1 MSAIIPPAKQDAVRE
16 ALQATFG
23 VAAPESLTLVQG
35 GLSSALV
42 CRAVVRGRSWL
53 LRVETARDA
62 VRDPARQYACMMAAA
77 QAGLAPRVRY
87 AHAATG
93 VAILDFIEARPLS
106 TYPGGGPAIAGELA
120 GLVAALQATPTFPA
134 ALDYFEVIDS
144 LAAAV
149 QASGVLA
156 PEAAAASF
164 AAYGEV
170 RDLYQRLTPLDRVSS
185 HNDLNPSNVLYDGK
199 RLWLIDWETAFGAD
213 PHLDPAT
220 LAYWYGLEGE
230 AEAALLTRVF
240 GRTDQAVRARHLLM
254 LQVCRVFYAAMMLLH
269 LAGSRPPG
277 APPIA
282 DLSAPSLAE
291 VRLKLRTGAIQVGE
305 ASGRLMLAKASLSA
319 VLEAVRSPAFAE
331 MGRLA
336 A

>member
-1 MSAIIPPAKQDAVRE
+1 MSAIPPAKQAAVRK

-23 VAAPESLTLVQG
+23 VTAPESLTLVRG

-42 CRAVVRGRSWL
+42 CRAVVRGRPWL

-62 VRDPARQYACMMAAA
+62 VRDPARQYACMMTAA

-93 VAILDFIEARPLS
+93 VAILDFVDARPLS
-106 TYPGGGPAIAGELA
+106 TYPGGGAAIAGELA
-120 GLVAALQATPTFPA
+120 GLVARLQATPAFPA
-134 ALDYFEVIDS
+134 ALDHFEAIDS

-149 QASGVLA
+149 RASGVLA
-156 PEAAAASF
+156 PEAAAAPF

-170 RDLYQRLTPLDRVSS
+170 RDLYRRLTPLRRVSS
-185 HNDLNPSNVLYDGK
+185 HNDLNPANVLYDGA

-213 PHLDPAT
+213 PHVDPAT

-230 AEAALLTRVF
+230 AETALLIRVF
-240 GRTDQAVRARHLLM
+240 GRADEAVRARHLLM
-254 LQVCRVFYAAMMLLH
+254 LQVCRVFYATMMLLH
-269 LAGSRPPG
+269 VAGSRPPG

-291 VRLKLRTGAIQVGE
+291 VREKLRAGAITVGE
-305 ASGRLMLAKASLSA
+305 PAGQLMLAKASLNA
-319 VLEAVRSPAFAE
+319 ALEAVRTPAFAE
-331 MGRLA
+331 LGRRLA